1 MIIGECRAASGWQ
14 EMNSPADVTGLLLA
28 WNKGDRAALDNL
40 MPLVYDELRRLAR
53 HHMRFETPE
62 HTLQATGLVNEA
74 YIRLI
79 DQKRVNWQNRAHF
92 FGAAAQ
98 IIRRVLVDH
107 ARARHRL
114 KRGGD
119 AVKVSLY
126 DDVGAANAVEV
137 DVVALDHALSELAKL
152 DPQQERIIELRF
164 FTGLSIEETAE
175 ALSISPATVKRD
187 WASARAWLYR
197 EMTSRDRP

>member
-1 MIIGECRAASGWQ
+1 
-14 EMNSPADVTGLLLA
+14 MNSPADVTQLLLA
-28 WNKGDRAALDNL
+28 WNNGDRGALDRL
-40 MPLVYDELRRLAR
+40 IPIVYDELRRLAR
-53 HHMRFETPE
+53 HHMRLEAAN

-74 YIRLI
+74 YIRLV
-79 DQKRVNWQNRAHF
+79 DQNRVNWQNRAHF

-107 ARARHRL
+107 ARARQRL

-126 DDVGAANAVEV
+126 DDIGAAEAVEL
-137 DVVALDHALSELAKL
+137 DVVGLDHALSELAKL

-175 ALSISPATVKRD
+175 ALNISPATVKRD
-187 WASARAWLYR
+187 WATARAWLYR
-197 EMTSRDRP
+197 EMTSK